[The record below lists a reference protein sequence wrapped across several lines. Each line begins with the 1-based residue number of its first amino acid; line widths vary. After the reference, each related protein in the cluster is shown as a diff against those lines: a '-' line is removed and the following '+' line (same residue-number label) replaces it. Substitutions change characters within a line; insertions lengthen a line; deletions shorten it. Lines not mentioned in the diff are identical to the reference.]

1 MVTFCLWQVIQSL
14 LLSSD
19 TRCPFNIN
27 LSVIIDQVIGSYA
40 QNRVGGSRRTEV
52 REMLPNTRHIIP
64 STPLSA
70 HVQLGCWFCLPC
82 PPAPFLARHWP
93 LLCGS

>member
-52 REMLPNTRHIIP
+52 REMLPYTRHIYQ
-64 STPLSA
+64 A
-70 HVQLGCWFCLPC
+70 LP
-82 PPAPFLARHWP
+82 
-93 LLCGS
+93 